1 MKHLPRILL
10 ALASLLLSLSAQ
22 AETITL
28 QPSGCGLTRYCLDV
42 ANDAGAD
49 IAIYAGPTYAN
60 RTLYLNGV
68 AYTGPNT
75 SPSVLYA
82 VDGSWLTL
90 STEFSS
96 YVTCTK
102 SGRGQHCSTHW
113 TLTGGAVVR

>member
-1 MKHLPRILL
+1 MNRIL
-10 ALASLLLSLSAQ
+10 SLLLCLFALNAQ

-49 IAIYAGPTYAN
+49 IAIYAGPTYSN
-60 RTLYLNGV
+60 RTLYLRGV

-75 SPSVLYA
+75 SPSVMYA
-82 VDGSWLTL
+82 VDGAWLTL
-90 STEFSS
+90 TTEFSS

-113 TLTGGAVVR
+113 TLMGGSVVLP